1 MINDRIEA
9 KWIDLF
15 ADVFARCKVAA
26 GDVCAVL
33 SESQSRALNVQLAEL
48 ALARLGAKPFHVIVP
63 TPPQRAPVPIRST
76 GASVALTGMEPAL
89 QALAAS
95 VFVADCTVEG
105 LMHAPELAQILKGGA
120 RVLYISNEHPEA
132 LERLAPSSAD
142 EQQVRAAM
150 RLLRGAQRMTVTS
163 PSGTDLDVRVEGA
176 RVGGVWGYTEK
187 PGTLSHW
194 PGGLCLC
201 FPQAGSVNGT
211 LVLAPG
217 DLNLTFKRYVEAP
230 VRLTIESDYV
240 TRIEGDS
247 LDAELMREYFAA
259 WGDRDAYAVSH
270 VGWGMNPRAR
280 WDALVMYDR
289 SDVNGTEQRAFAG
302 NFLYST
308 GANEV
313 AGRYTLGHF
322 DLPFRHCT
330 LELDGRRIVADGR
343 LQSEAFA

>member
-1 MINDRIEA
+1 MFNDRIEA

-63 TPPQRAPVPIRST
+63 TPPQCAPVPIRST

-150 RLLRGAQRMTVTS
+150 RLLRGAQRMT
-163 PSGTDLDVRVEGA
+163 P
-176 RVGGVWGYTEK
+176 
-187 PGTLSHW
+187 
-194 PGGLCLC
+194 PGGTATPTPCRMS
-201 FPQAGSVNGT
+201 AG
-211 LVLAPG
+211 A
-217 DLNLTFKRYVEAP
+217 
-230 VRLTIESDYV
+230 
-240 TRIEGDS
+240 
-247 LDAELMREYFAA
+247 
-259 WGDRDAYAVSH
+259 
-270 VGWGMNPRAR
+270 
-280 WDALVMYDR
+280 
-289 SDVNGTEQRAFAG
+289 
-302 NFLYST
+302 
-308 GANEV
+308 
-313 AGRYTLGHF
+313 
-322 DLPFRHCT
+322 
-330 LELDGRRIVADGR
+330 
-343 LQSEAFA
+343 